1 MSHTRTMRVL
11 IPTLI
16 VLSLGL
22 VGCSAAGS
30 SSAGSG
36 TIAQA
41 PSIGTGGGAPTTTDT
56 SKSGA
61 TASDGTAAD
70 AAARQV
76 VQTGYATVVATNPLD
91 AATQAIAITDAAGG
105 RVDGRTENAPINGD
119 SGSATLT
126 LRIPSAA
133 LDATLEKLKALGR
146 VQEVSLSASDV
157 TMQSQ
162 DLNARA
168 TALSASIDRL
178 LTLLSTATDTNTL
191 ITLEGAI
198 SDRQGQLESLQAEQ
212 RFLADQVSMATVTLN
227 LISDSQAAPTHP
239 GTFLTGLSVGWQA
252 LVNFFTGL
260 LVVLGVLLPWLL
272 LGAAITGVTLGAVR
286 LAKRR

>member
-1 MSHTRTMRVL
+1 MRHTRTARILVPVL
-11 IPTLI
+11 IAI
-16 VLSLGL
+16 SLGL

-30 SSAGSG
+30 SSGSSSLSDG
-36 TIAQA
+36 VA
-41 PSIGTGGGAPTTTDT
+41 PAPAIGTTDS
-56 SKSGA
+56 SKSGGSA
-61 TASDGTAAD
+61 TDSTVTD

-76 VQTGYATVVATNPLD
+76 VQTGYATVVVTKPLD
-91 AATQAIAITDAAGG
+91 AATQAIAITDGAGG
-105 RVDGRTENAPINGD
+105 RVDGRTENAPTNGD

-133 LDATLEKLKALGR
+133 LDTTLEKLKALGR
-146 VQEVSLSASDV
+146 VQEVSLSAADV

-162 DLNARA
+162 DLNARI

-178 LTLLSTATDTNTL
+178 LALLSTATDTNAL

-212 RFLADQVSMATVTLN
+212 RYLADQVSMATLTLN
-227 LISDSQAAPTHP
+227 LISDAQATPTQP
-239 GTFLTGLSVGWQA
+239 GTFLSGLALGWQA
-252 LVNFFTGL
+252 FLNFFTGL

-272 LGAAITGVTLGAVR
+272 LAAVITAVTLGAVR